1 MDMVGLT
8 YLNMLVV
15 KKVFTLSKYNFFLGI
30 HKNSNIYEEEEIKNL
45 MKFIWKENIDLKKL
59 MWSEVILL
67 CHFPFLLRVLEGTSK
82 RTSSAHA
89 ARIKTPRVDEN

>member
-30 HKNSNIYEEEEIKNL
+30 HKNSNIYEKEEIKNL

-67 CHFPFLLRVLEGTSK
+67 CHFPF
-82 RTSSAHA
+82 SSSCFGGH
-89 ARIKTPRVDEN
+89 KQENILCTCSQDQDAESG